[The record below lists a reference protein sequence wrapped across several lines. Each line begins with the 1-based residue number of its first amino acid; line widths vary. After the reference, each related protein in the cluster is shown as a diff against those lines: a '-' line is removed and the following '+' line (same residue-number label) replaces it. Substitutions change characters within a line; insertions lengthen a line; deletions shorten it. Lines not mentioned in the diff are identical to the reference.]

1 MDLCVVSSSV
11 PRGCLG
17 VQQSL
22 SKWPVLGH
30 PDADLACPVFVGK
43 VGCDVAVLRFTEARP
58 VPGAGSCMVLGRG
71 SRQEQEAG
79 LDGIREAISSLKTQ
93 FILTFVPFL
102 PVRALGTGDLV
113 QQITCPRES
122 FWSHSWR

>member
-1 MDLCVVSSSV
+1 MCVVSSSV

-30 PDADLACPVFVGK
+30 LDAIFACPVSFVSN
-43 VGCDVAVLRFTEARP
+43 VGCDVAVLRFTEART

-71 SRQEQEAG
+71 SNQEQKDG
-79 LDGIREAISSLKTQ
+79 LDGITEA
-93 FILTFVPFL
+93 PFL
-102 PVRALGTGDLV
+102 LIRPN
-113 QQITCPRES
+113 S
-122 FWSHSWR
+122 Y